1 VARRYA
7 PATTIGR
14 RTMAAAA
21 GWAALCGLVA
31 GAAAHA
37 ASRVLFPVH
46 LVLPAAVGVAV
57 GAALAVLVRR
67 LRLSRPRAVVALAAG
82 AVVLALSV
90 QLAFDY
96 RAALAEEVRQ
106 LEPVEEFRVSQGFVE
121 PDEAAA
127 DRAEA
132 LAGWTLWRYARARVG
147 LDDSGTFTGMPP
159 GLSRAG
165 TLALSAI
172 ELLLGLAIA
181 CLWAGRAAAQ
191 PACPTC
197 GAWRAEH
204 ALGSAAHGVAR
215 EVVKRLN
222 AGDAAGA
229 AALLRPPDT
238 REAVALSAFACPAG
252 HDQDGGVL
260 RIGEVFWTRR
270 RRLALRRIADLEVS
284 GEEMAAM
291 TRAVRGERE

>member
-1 VARRYA
+1 M
-7 PATTIGR
+7 IGR
-14 RTMAAAA
+14 RTLAAAV
-21 GWAALCGLVA
+21 GWAALCALAA
-31 GAAAHA
+31 GVAAHV
-37 ASRVLFPVH
+37 ASRVLFPIN
-46 LVLPAAVGVAV
+46 LVVPAAVGVAV
-57 GAALAVLVRR
+57 GAALAWMVRR

-90 QLAFDY
+90 QLVLDY
-96 RAALAEEVRQ
+96 RAALADQVRM
-106 LEPVEEFRVSQGFVE
+106 LEPVEDFRLGQGFVE
-121 PDEAAA
+121 PEEVAA

-132 LAGWTLWRYARARVG
+132 LAEWTLWRYARSRVG

-165 TLALSAI
+165 TVALSAI
-172 ELLLGLAIA
+172 ELFLCLAIA

-191 PACPTC
+191 PACPSC
-197 GAWRAEH
+197 GEWRAEH

-215 EVVKRLN
+215 ALVKRLL

-229 AALLRPPDT
+229 AELLRPPDT
-238 REAVALSAFACPAG
+238 REAVTLSALACPAG

-260 RIGEVFWTRR
+260 RVGEVFWTRR
-270 RRLALRRIADLEVS
+270 RRLALRRIADLQVS

-291 TRAVRGERE
+291 RRAVGGEGE